1 VRPGAEF
8 VQSSEEMLSGKVLAA
23 SSATQWEVTKMEIE
37 LLEMHRERTRGKNH
51 IKYKG
56 NILLTEG
63 GQA

>member
-1 VRPGAEF
+1 MRPGAEF

-37 LLEMHRERTRGKNH
+37 LLEMQRERTRGKNH